1 MKGGVTWT
9 EAWTMSPMQ
18 RNKIIEYINKITR
31 AEEEAI
37 TGKKQL

>member
-9 EAWTMSPMQ
+9 EAWTMSPLQ
-18 RNKIIEYINKITR
+18 RNKVIEYINKIIQ

-37 TGKKQL
+37 TGKKLL